1 MAHADW
7 NSAAFL
13 GPTIAPIAWARVA
26 LLAFT
31 WAAAALNSLD
41 PAKVAR
47 WASMISSMCSPSS
60 MANADRSRSGGAS
73 RAAAALGVTLALASV
88 APAVNVLW

>member
-1 MAHADW
+1 LAHADW

-13 GPTIAPIAWARVA
+13 GPTIVPMAWARVA
-26 LLAFT
+26 LLALT
-31 WAAAALNSLD
+31 CAAALNSLD

-47 WASMISSMCSPSS
+47 CASMTSSMCSPSS

-73 RAAAALGVTLALASV
+73 RAAAALGVV
-88 APAVNVLW
+88 FW

>member
-1 MAHADW
+1 
-7 NSAAFL
+7 
-13 GPTIAPIAWARVA
+13 V
-26 LLAFT
+26 T

-47 WASMISSMCSPSS
+47 CASMISSMCSPSS

-88 APAVNVLW
+88 APAVKLLW